1 MTAAV
6 QETADFAWATSDNP
20 RSESPDR
27 IFMDMKAGVAAPERI
42 AFIEDRRRAI
52 SLALDAARPGDSLL
66 IAGKGHE
73 TFQEFADTVI
83 PFDDRQVV
91 RELIEVKQLSQS

>member
-1 MTAAV
+1 MTDEAKIV
-6 QETADFAWATSDNP
+6 F
-20 RSESPDR
+20 
-27 IFMDMKAGVAAPERI
+27 V
-42 AFIEDRRRAI
+42 EDRRRAI
-52 SLALDAARPGDSLL
+52 SLALDQARPGDSLL

-91 RELIEVKQLSQS
+91 RELIAVKQLKP